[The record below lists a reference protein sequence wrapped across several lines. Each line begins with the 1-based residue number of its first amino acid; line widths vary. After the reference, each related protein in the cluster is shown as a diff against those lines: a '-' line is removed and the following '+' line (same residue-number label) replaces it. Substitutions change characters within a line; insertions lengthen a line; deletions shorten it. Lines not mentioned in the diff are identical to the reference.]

1 MTERNQPGSADVPP
15 SVAML
20 KMISG
25 FWISRAI
32 YVAAKLGIADHLRD
46 VHKVDYSRLG

>member
-1 MTERNQPGSADVPP
+1 MTEPNEPDKADIP

-20 KMISG
+20 QMISG

-32 YVAAKLGIADHLRD
+32 YVAAKLGIADHLRNGYKTAD
-46 VHKVDYSRLG
+46 